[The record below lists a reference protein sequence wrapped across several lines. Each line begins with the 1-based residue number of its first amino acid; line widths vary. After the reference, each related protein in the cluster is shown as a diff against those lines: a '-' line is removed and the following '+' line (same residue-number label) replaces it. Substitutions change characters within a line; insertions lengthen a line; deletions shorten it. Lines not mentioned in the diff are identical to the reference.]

1 MHQFKVAAHF
11 AAFFCFLNRA
21 AGKPTSPQ
29 DAGRLAREQWY
40 AFLPFADEALTKLL
54 NAKSVRPA
62 GRAQPTRRNN
72 SKRTWTPKK
81 GTIAKTA

>member
-11 AAFFCFLNRA
+11 AAFVCFLNRE

-29 DAGRLAREQWY
+29 DAGRFARENWY

-54 NAKSVRPA
+54 YAKSIRHA
-62 GRAQPTRRNN
+62 GRAQPTRR
-72 SKRTWTPKK
+72 SSSERTGRSGK
-81 GTIAKTA
+81 GTMAVTA